1 MRFQMLFGE
10 ALRSVRASLST
21 TFAATMTVLIGMFLL
36 GLAIALGSWVLSWSN
51 KVERGV
57 QVKVF
62 FCTEHT
68 CDTEVADTQ
77 VTAVQRWLDRDSRVK
92 SYEFVTKDEALEIM
106 RERSPELVEDLTYN
120 PLPHAYEVTPNR
132 AEDVE
137 EIANDLRAAGFRGGR
152 NGVEKIDFG
161 EATAKRIIRVGQIVS
176 IIFLGVVI
184 LLLAASALLIANTIR
199 LSIYARRREIE
210 VMKLV
215 GASNWFVRGPFM
227 LEGLFCGLAGSLLAI
242 VLLLLGKEIA
252 LPAILGRV
260 DAGSDVQALAFVWTA
275 LILLALG
282 LGLGAAGSGLTLRR
296 FLRV

>member
-1 MRFQMLFGE
+1 VGAFVVE
-10 ALRSVRASLST
+10 
-21 TFAATMTVLIGMFLL
+21 FL
-36 GLAIALGSWVLSWSN
+36 
-51 KVERGV
+51 
-57 QVKVF
+57 
-62 FCTEHT
+62 CTEHT
-68 CDTEVADTQ
+68 CDNEVTEEQIGV
-77 VTAVQRWLDRDSRVK
+77 VQRFLERDPRVK
-92 SYEFVTKDEALEIM
+92 PGAVEFIPKEEALEIM
-106 RERSPELVEDLTYN
+106 RERSPELVKDLTYN
-120 PLPHAYEVTPNR
+120 PLPHAFEVTPKR

-137 EIANDLRAAGFRGGR
+137 AIAASVRAQKFA
-152 NGVEKIDFG
+152 GVESVKFG
-161 EATAKRIIRVGQIVS
+161 EETAKRIIRVGQVISIV
-176 IIFLGVVI
+176 FLGIVV

-227 LEGLFCGLAGSLLAI
+227 LEGLFCGLAGSLLAV

-260 DAGSDVQALAFVWTA
+260 DAGSDVEALAFFWTA

-296 FLRV
+296 FLRI

>member
-1 MRFQMLFGE
+1 MLLGE
-10 ALRSVRASLST
+10 SARSIRASLST
-21 TFAATMTVLIGMFLL
+21 TFAATMAVLIGMFLL
-36 GLAIALGSWVLSWSN
+36 GVAIALGTWVVSWSN
-51 KVERGV
+51 HVERDLR
-57 QVKVF
+57 VKVF

-68 CDTEVADTQ
+68 CDGEAEGRQMNAVRVALESDP
-77 VTAVQRWLDRDSRVK
+77 RVK
-92 SYEFVTKDEALEIM
+92 EVDFISKEEALDIM

-120 PLPHAYEVTPNR
+120 PLPNAYEATPVN

-137 EIANDLRAAGFRGGR
+137 AIAGDLRNKGFTAGAR
-152 NGVEKIDFG
+152 GVEKVDFG
-161 EATAKRIIRVGQIVS
+161 KATAKRIIRVGQVIS
-176 IIFLGVVI
+176 LIFFGLVL

-227 LEGLFCGLAGSLLAI
+227 LEGVFCGLAGSVLAVI
-242 VLLLLGKEIA
+242 LLLLGKEIA
-252 LPAILGRV
+252 LPNILGRV
-260 DAGSDVQALAFVWTA
+260 DAGSDVQALAFLWTS

-282 LGLGAAGSGLTLRR
+282 LVLGAAGSGLTLRR

>member
-1 MRFQMLFGE
+1 MRFQLLLAE
-10 ALRSVRASLST
+10 SLRSLRASLST

-36 GLAIALGSWVLSWSN
+36 GLSIALGSWVVSWSN
-51 KVERGV
+51 NVKKDV

-68 CDTEVADTQ
+68 CASD
-77 VTAVQRWLDRDSRVK
+77 VTAGQIGAVQRRLEADPRIMENGVT
-92 SYEFVTKDEALEIM
+92 FVSKDEALEIM
-106 RERSPELVEDLTYN
+106 RKRSPELVKDLTYN
-120 PLPHAYEVTPNR
+120 PLPNSFEVQPKR

-137 EIANDLRAAGFRGGR
+137 AIAADFRAQSFA
-152 NGVEKIDFG
+152 GVEKIDYG
-161 EATAKRIIRVGQIVS
+161 RATARRIIRVGQVIS
-176 IIFLGVVI
+176 IIFFGVVL
-184 LLLAASALLIANTIR
+184 LLLAASGLLIANTIR

-227 LEGLFCGLAGSLLAI
+227 LEGLFCGLAGALLAI
-242 VLLLLGKEIA
+242 VLLLLGKEVA

-260 DAGSDVQALAFVWTA
+260 DADSDVKALAFVWTA
-275 LILLALG
+275 LILLGLG
-282 LGLGAAGSGLTLRR
+282 LLLGAAGSGLTLRR